1 MRLLRARSSLNHFS
15 PGTPH
20 LTLQMTGSPKLSL
33 NEPYWFRFFIRRSE
47 NDDVDRPCVV
57 FWSPDSATLGSSG
70 LVLLHHNAAGG
81 LDPVPVDHTGVLD
94 LDATDHVDSLVV
106 QGWERFLSEL
116 KPGGQVDT
124 YHPLPWRFQEAMR
137 AGETYTLL
145 YPGHEI
151 LMWEWGTTKEL
162 IGREMKKHAPAVATR
177 EGSPNPVIPGGP
189 TLTFKAVEEDKPR
202 PNRATRLER
211 VGLDKANCEEA
222 SRQKREESPPP
233 MGEEE
238 RS

>member
-1 MRLLRARSSLNHFS
+1 MRLLRARLSLNCFS

-33 NEPYWFRFFIRRSE
+33 NEPYHFRFIIRRSE
-47 NDDVDRPCVV
+47 NDGIDRPCVV
-57 FWSPDSATLGSSG
+57 FWSSDSATLGSSG

-81 LDPVPVDHTGVLD
+81 LDPVPVDHAGVV
-94 LDATDHVDSLVV
+94 DATDPVDSLVV
-106 QGWERFLSEL
+106 QGWERFLWEL
-116 KPGGQVDT
+116 KPGSQGDT
-124 YHPLPWRFQEAMR
+124 YHPLPERFHEAMR

-151 LMWEWGTTKEL
+151 LIWEWGTKKEL
-162 IGREMKKHAPAVATR
+162 LGREMKKHVPAVATR

-202 PNRATRLER
+202 PNEATRLEK
-211 VGLDKANCEEA
+211 VGFDKANWKEA
-222 SRQKREESPPP
+222 SRRKREGSPPP